1 MNLADLFRGYRHTEP
16 RILLL
21 LKLFIM
27 IILVACLAGYLAII
41 LIDIQKDGPIIRT
54 SFHISD
60 DNLPIRP
67 PSFIF
72 KSEFNFTIVACIE
85 EHNTQ
90 DFKTSMVNC
99 ISDMTHPD
107 EKRGPSQAYF
117 GTYQPSKDTFFYT
130 FNKSSDHTLMSS
142 IVIGL
147 IILDTNYTSAS
158 SQALVQIVAFD
169 SGYKTPINYISDNK
183 IDEIISNQKDSGTS
197 LSFNDSVAMMNLY
210 NLALNQNYQFEFK
223 RRIKEVMVPSWMNDF
238 GIPSKYETQSYIE
251 STLLPIPISNVT
263 SNNMLL
269 MSIMPKGAII
279 QIDREIRTHTYLS
292 GIGLLGG
299 AWGLAAAM
307 YSLLFGADTIRPW
320 GIVQSYCYGFSRL
333 TRRKLKETL
342 PIIPFYEKSYTDA
355 NHDLSFDEKIEL
367 IPLLQSRIDSLELFL
382 REYVVDVNY
391 LDDIQNRSVSSNNL
405 NNQEVQNTSEGPN
418 NLNNQAVQNMS
429 EESNNLNSQ
438 EVQNTSEGPNNV
450 NNQKAQNMNE

>member
-21 LKLFIM
+21 LKLFMM

-41 LIDIQKDGPIIRT
+41 LIDIQQDAPIIRT

-72 KSEFNFTIVACIE
+72 KSEYNFTIAGCIE
-85 EHNTQ
+85 EHYTQ
-90 DFKTSMVNC
+90 DFKSSMVNC

-130 FNKSSDHTLMSS
+130 FNKSSDHTLTGSV
-142 IVIGL
+142 VIGL
-147 IILDTNYTSAS
+147 IILDTNYTFAS
-158 SQALVQIVAFD
+158 SQALIQIVAFD
-169 SGYKTPINYISDNK
+169 SGYETPISYISDNK
-183 IDEIISNQKDSGTS
+183 IDEIISNQKDLGTS
-197 LSFNDSVAMMNLY
+197 LGFNDSVAMMNLY

-223 RRIKEVMVPSWMNDF
+223 RRIKEVIIPSWMNDF

-251 STLLPIPISNVT
+251 STLC
-263 SNNMLL
+263 
-269 MSIMPKGAII
+269 
-279 QIDREIRTHTYLS
+279 
-292 GIGLLGG
+292 G

-342 PIIPFYEKSYTDA
+342 PIIPFYDKSYTDA
-355 NHDLSFDEKIEL
+355 NHDLSLDEKIEL

-391 LDDIQNRSVSSNNL
+391 LDNIQNRSVSSNNL
-405 NNQEVQNTSEGPN
+405 NNQEIQNTSEGPN
-418 NLNNQAVQNMS
+418 
-429 EESNNLNSQ
+429 
-438 EVQNTSEGPNNV
+438 TSGNF
-450 NNQKAQNMNE
+450 

>member
-21 LKLFIM
+21 LKLFMM

-41 LIDIQKDGPIIRT
+41 LIDIQQDAPIIRT

-72 KSEFNFTIVACIE
+72 KSEYNFTIAGCIE
-85 EHNTQ
+85 EHYTQ
-90 DFKTSMVNC
+90 DFKSSMVNC

-130 FNKSSDHTLMSS
+130 FNKSSDHTLTGSV
-142 IVIGL
+142 VIGL
-147 IILDTNYTSAS
+147 IVLDTNYTSAS
-158 SQALVQIVAFD
+158 NQALIQIVAFD
-169 SGYKTPINYISDNK
+169 SGYETPISYISDNK
-183 IDEIISNQKDSGTS
+183 IDEIISNQKDLGTS
-197 LSFNDSVAMMNLY
+197 LGFNDSVAMMNLY

-223 RRIKEVMVPSWMNDF
+223 RRIKEVIVPSWMNDF

-251 STLLPIPISNVT
+251 STLLPLPNGT
-263 SNNMLL
+263 SNNMVM
-269 MSIMPKGAII
+269 MSITPKGAII

-292 GIGLLGG
+292 GMGLLGG

-342 PIIPFYEKSYTDA
+342 PIIPFYDKSYTDA
-355 NHDLSFDEKIEL
+355 NHDLSLDEKIEL

-391 LDDIQNRSVSSNNL
+391 LDNIQNRSVSSN
-405 NNQEVQNTSEGPN
+405 QEIQNTTEGPN
-418 NLNNQAVQNMS
+418 SLNNQAVQNMS
-429 EESNNLNSQ
+429 EGPNNLNSQ
-438 EVQNTSEGPNNV
+438 EVQNTSEGPNNL
-450 NNQKAQNMNE
+450 NNQEVQNMNE